1 MVTPGPLL
9 WLTTTGDR
17 VELGLGDRALT
28 MPAEAG
34 ICSTPILRTDG
45 NRSRSAGSTSSLDE
59 SSRLVVG
66 QRLVAEGVVAP
77 G

>member
-1 MVTPGPLL
+1 M
-9 WLTTTGDR
+9 
-17 VELGLGDRALT
+17 ELGLGDRTLT

-34 ICSTPILRTDG
+34 TLLDTILRTDG
-45 NRSRSAGSTSSLDE
+45 PFALAALDVDLDE